1 MQTTVS
7 GVELPAGNPDL
18 VGLLLATSLNFA
30 IVVDEV
36 RRCRCVRQHITF
48 LSVVVHDS
56 YGFV

>member
-30 IVVDEV
+30 ILVDEV
-36 RRCRCVRQHITF
+36 RRCRCVRQQ
-48 LSVVVHDS
+48 
-56 YGFV
+56 